1 MSFFDKN
8 INPFMNM
15 FDQLSQEEQDR
26 YKKMGDYM
34 YGIVDFETGKLVK
47 DQEQVTFGDK
57 GQQVKG
63 DVDEDEQFKSIL
75 DALRSGLSINDLTER
90 ERELAE
96 HYWGRLD
103 NVLANGN

>member
-8 INPFMNM
+8 TNPFMKM
-15 FDQLSQEEQDR
+15 FEQMSQEEQER

-34 YGIVDFETGKLVK
+34 YGIVDFETGKLVESEQ
-47 DQEQVTFGDK
+47 DQE
-57 GQQVKG
+57 
-63 DVDEDEQFKSIL
+63 FKSIL

-90 ERELAE
+90 ERELVE
-96 HYWGRLD
+96 QYWGSLD

>member
-1 MSFFDKN
+1 
-8 INPFMNM
+8 MNHLLA
-15 FDQLSQEEQDR
+15 FNW
-26 YKKMGDYM
+26 G
-34 YGIVDFETGKLVK
+34 
-47 DQEQVTFGDK
+47 EQVTFGDK
-57 GQQVKG
+57 GQQVKAS
-63 DVDEDEQFKSIL
+63 DVDKDEQFKSIL

>member
-8 INPFMNM
+8 TNPFMKM
-15 FDQLSQEEQDR
+15 FEQMSQEEQER

-34 YGIVDFETGKLVK
+34 YGIVDFETGELVESE
-47 DQEQVTFGDK
+47 QEQ
-57 GQQVKG
+57 
-63 DVDEDEQFKSIL
+63 EFKSIL

-90 ERELAE
+90 ERELVE
-96 HYWGRLD
+96 QYWGCLD

>member
-15 FDQLSQEEQDR
+15 FEQMSQEEQDR

-34 YGIVDFETGKLVK
+34 YGIVDFETGKLIESEQ
-47 DQEQVTFGDK
+47 DQVT
-57 GQQVKG
+57 KG
-63 DVDEDEQFKSIL
+63 DVDECQQEFKSIL
-75 DALRSGLSINDLTER
+75 DALRSGLSIDDLTQH
-90 ERELAE
+90 ERELVE
-96 HYWGRLD
+96 QYLGCLD